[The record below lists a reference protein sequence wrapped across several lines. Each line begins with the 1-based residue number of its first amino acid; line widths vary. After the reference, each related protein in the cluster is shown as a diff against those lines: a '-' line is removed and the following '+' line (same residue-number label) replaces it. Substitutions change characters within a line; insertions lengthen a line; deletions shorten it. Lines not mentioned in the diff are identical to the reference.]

1 MQPDLAIRDAGP
13 DELDGLLEVVLD
25 AYSQF
30 GEFLPPGFFDEYRT
44 EAAGVLRNPH
54 TQVLVADEA
63 GAPAGTLAFYPEG
76 RFYHESVP
84 PDWACLRTLAVLP
97 AYRGRGIGRALMEET
112 VRRARA
118 LGRSR
123 MLLHTLP
130 FMSAARALHESVGF
144 RRAPELD
151 VDYSTVTALAYLM
164 DLAPEAAA
172 PSGR

>member
-1 MQPDLAIRDAGP
+1 MKPELAIRDAGP
-13 DELDGLLEVVLD
+13 DELDGLLEVVMD

-30 GEFLPPGFFDEYRT
+30 GEFLPPAFAAEYRQ
-44 EAAGVLRNPH
+44 EVADVLRNPN
-54 TQVLVADEA
+54 TQVLVAEDG
-63 GAPAGTLAFYPEG
+63 GATAGTVAFYPEG
-76 RFYHESVP
+76 GFYHESVP
-84 PDWACLRTLAVLP
+84 ADWACLRTLAVLP
-97 AYRGRGIGRALMEET
+97 ECRGRGIGRALMEET
-112 VRRARA
+112 VRRARG

-164 DLAPEAAA
+164 DLPPAPATRTG
-172 PSGR
+172 S